1 MAAGILSIIMRW
13 MHLSSMATL
22 LGGILYWRL
31 VLAPASRALPA
42 DALAALGDKAAII
55 FRPLVWA
62 SIGGLLVSGIYRL
75 LTAPGPPP
83 IYHMIFGIK
92 MLLALHVF
100 AVAILIARPANP
112 RRTRMLTGTVI
123 SGLLIVLLSAWLRYL
138 SSQPS

>member
-31 VLAPASRALPA
+31 VLTPASQALPA
-42 DALAALGDKAAII
+42 DALAALGDKAATI

-62 SIGGLLVSGIYRL
+62 SIGGLLVSGVYRF
-75 LTAPGPPP
+75 LTAPSPPP

-100 AVAILIARPANP
+100 AVAILISQPGNKKRNRQMFGAAVSG
-112 RRTRMLTGTVI
+112 LTVI
-123 SGLLIVLLSAWLRYL
+123 LISNYL
-138 SSQPS
+138 KGIA